1 MPYRAE
7 RISGRCRSAGHPA
20 PPSKQPPGQGAL
32 YVSEDNVTSCAMQAF
47 IAGYCEI
54 SLIKSVSERRNYFEP
69 GTDEY
74 YNRKANTSSAN
85 TIGNDTGRTSR
96 GIECY
101 PAGTIELGE
110 RSFPKLKIP
119 HQSHADFCSTDT
131 AGGLDN
137 KKRRYAPRGGVAYRL
152 FLWGF
157 PKGATPPFGT
167 RLCEAKCSVLY
178 ALSALP

>member
-1 MPYRAE
+1 M
-7 RISGRCRSAGHPA
+7 
-20 PPSKQPPGQGAL
+20 
-32 YVSEDNVTSCAMQAF
+32 
-47 IAGYCEI
+47 
-54 SLIKSVSERRNYFEP
+54 
-69 GTDEY
+69 
-74 YNRKANTSSAN
+74 
-85 TIGNDTGRTSR
+85 
-96 GIECY
+96 
-101 PAGTIELGE
+101 GE

>member
-1 MPYRAE
+1 M
-7 RISGRCRSAGHPA
+7 
-20 PPSKQPPGQGAL
+20 
-32 YVSEDNVTSCAMQAF
+32 
-47 IAGYCEI
+47 
-54 SLIKSVSERRNYFEP
+54 
-69 GTDEY
+69 
-74 YNRKANTSSAN
+74 
-85 TIGNDTGRTSR
+85 
-96 GIECY
+96 GI
-101 PAGTIELGE
+101 

-178 ALSALP
+178 ALSALLRKWGCRRGGQGHLKRQENRAVIAWHGAASAGLVSPADRAYMKAPVPCPTPDFGTKCPELVDTLTKKQTDFPLKIEMGGKPF